1 MGYSIEGIGGIR
13 KGIVHQCVDHSE
25 YFKFYRLIICL
36 TIEKIGGIVESE
48 KTNNF
53 RLFIYI
59 YIYRLFVTIVWNI
72 QSKVIEEINKLMEIR

>member
-59 YIYRLFVTIVWNI
+59 YISFVCNNRLEYSIKSNRRD
-72 QSKVIEEINKLMEIR
+72 K